1 MTISR
6 LRLLAALLPAVL
18 LAQSAPDPNP
28 PSEPASILDRVTE
41 PMTAEKANLPT
52 LFHTIGKTYGVT
64 ITVDPNVK
72 GTVLLRFNGGTLRQL
87 LQTLLD
93 SNDLFMESHDG
104 MIAIKRTRVE
114 FYFIEYPQIAR
125 SASSSTSVSLS
136 PNQNN
141 GLNGFTGVGGAA
153 VLPNYGTSNGVGS
166 LGGVGSSGSTS
177 FSIAE
182 KSDDSFWSSIES
194 DIKTQKTEEEKIS
207 PNRFSGIVAVET
219 TLRRHQFWKDYFKL
233 LNERINAQVLVEVR
247 IDEVTLNSAHK
258 LGIDWTQVQTSLGQS
273 VTVGP
278 VTTTTAI
285 TNLGAAA
292 LPNNTVLGNFS
303 AGKLSAVFTALQQQ
317 GEVKMITK
325 PSLRLLNNQKGFV
338 KVGEDRTFW
347 SLYSNVSINQPG
359 VGTPQTT
366 TQDVYQG
373 QQQTFGVVLPV
384 TAQIGRDDWV
394 TLVLEPART
403 QLNGVDTAPDHT
415 RTSPQT
421 GDQSISTMV
430 RLRDGESSVLGGL
443 VTKAT
448 AQQANSIPVLNK
460 IPWLGRLARTD
471 AQSETLNE
479 LIMTVTVRI
488 IR

>member
-1 MTISR
+1 MVIFS
-6 LRLLAALLPAVL
+6 LRLLASLIPVALS
-18 LAQSAPDPNP
+18 AQGVPDPGAAPEP
-28 PSEPASILDRVTE
+28 PSVLDRATE
-41 PMTAEKANLPT
+41 SMTSERANLST
-52 LFHTIGKTYGVT
+52 LFHTIGKTHGVT
-64 ITVDPNVK
+64 VVVDPNVK
-72 GTVLLRFNGGTLRQL
+72 GTVSLRFNGGTLRQL

-93 SNDLFMESHDG
+93 ANDLFMEEHG
-104 MIAIKRTRVE
+104 GTIAIKRFRVE

-136 PNQNN
+136 PNQNS
-141 GLNGFTGVGGAA
+141 GLSGFSGVGGPAA
-153 VLPNYGTSNGVGS
+153 LPNYGTPNGVGPM
-166 LGGVGSSGSTS
+166 GGLSSSGSTS

-182 KSDDSFWSSIES
+182 KSEDSFWSSIES
-194 DIKTQKTEEEKIS
+194 DIKTQRTEEEKIS
-207 PNRFSGIVAVET
+207 PNRFSGIIAVET

-233 LNERINAQVLVEVR
+233 LNERINAQALVEVR
-247 IDEVTLNSAHK
+247 IDEVTLNRAHQ
-258 LGIDWTQVQTSLGQS
+258 LGIDWTQVQTSIGKA
-273 VTVGP
+273 VDVGP
-278 VTTTTAI
+278 IKTTTVV
-285 TNLGAAA
+285 TNLGAAT

-317 GEVKMITK
+317 GAVKMITK

-347 SLYSNVSINQPG
+347 SLYSNVSINQAG
-359 VGTPQTT
+359 VGAPQTT

-384 TAQIGRDDWV
+384 TAQIGRDGWV

-421 GDQSISTMV
+421 GDQSISTMI
-430 RLRDGESSVLGGL
+430 RLRDGESTVLGGL
-443 VTKAT
+443 VTKAE
-448 AQQANSIPVLNK
+448 AKQANSIPVLNK
-460 IPWLGRLARTD
+460 IPWLGRLARTE
-471 AQSETLNE
+471 ARSETLNE
-479 LIMTVTVRI
+479 LIMTVTVHI